1 MNFRSVL
8 NKYPSRIYLFLILST
23 YITIFTSNFAFYC
36 SLILLCIYYYVNAH
50 SLKTSLEA
58 KSTVMLPIFFYVV
71 KIFEAAARNDLL
83 FWDNQYLLQKLR
95 CNIFQED
102 IFLQLANISYGCRNS
117 LGFGILEDIIKI
129 DIDPWNGSLFIFF
142 IFFILFLSQTRK
154 VVNNEKVKK

>member
-1 MNFRSVL
+1 
-8 NKYPSRIYLFLILST
+8 
-23 YITIFTSNFAFYC
+23 
-36 SLILLCIYYYVNAH
+36 
-50 SLKTSLEA
+50 
-58 KSTVMLPIFFYVV
+58 MLPIFFYVV